1 MVYTIE
7 FVRHYTGHEITEFMI
22 YDTETAR
29 SCSLFMDTTTAKQF
43 GCKFYNDYSTTHIE
57 SQCKYATLVLG
68 LLRCLWMDSNGTVT
82 KGLWPDLTLFSS
94 TARWSE
100 QFTTPVV
107 HWEQLD
113 EDLAHTGFLSNCTT
127 LVTYKEE
134 KWICKSPEGLT
145 DERVSQFREEIR
157 VLYGLP
163 AHPNVLGPPQY
174 LVVRDTEVIGML
186 HPYYKRG
193 NLREFVISL
202 REKRANVNFFLFM
215 WAVQLSKAL
224 IHLKDN
230 GHEYTNFEAKNLV
243 AKDNGDLLLID
254 LDLSSAFNR
263 YLKPPELRDDERP
276 THDPEHSMVWGLHI
290 VLWQLSQIVPND
302 QHPEKRFREEPEF
315 KQSTNPIFKGRILQ
329 GLQRDPEQRPTLAEA
344 AEYWQKEQENYSK
357 NNLPY

>member
-1 MVYTIE
+1 MVYTVE
-7 FVRHYTGHEITEFMI
+7 FVRHHRKHEITEFTI
-22 YDTETAR
+22 YENDTAR
-29 SCSLFMDTTTAKQF
+29 SCSLLMDTTTATQF
-43 GCKFYNDYSTTHIE
+43 GYRDYNDYSTTHIK
-57 SQCKYATLVLG
+57 SQCKDATLVPG
-68 LLRCLWMDSNGTVT
+68 LLRCLWMDSKGTVT
-82 KGLWPDLTLFSS
+82 KGLWPNLTSLSG
-94 TARWSE
+94 TARWTE
-100 QFTTPVV
+100 RFTTPVV
-107 HWEQLD
+107 DLEQLD
-113 EDLAHTGFLSNCTT
+113 EDLAHTSFLSNCTT

-145 DERVSQFREEIR
+145 DRRVSKFRGEIR

-174 LVVRDTEVIGML
+174 LVAKDTKVIGML
-186 HPYYKRG
+186 HPYYKKG

-202 REKRANVNFFLFM
+202 REKQVNVNSFLFM

-230 GHEYTNFEAKNLV
+230 GHEYKNFEAKNLV

-254 LDLSSAFNR
+254 LDLSSGFNW
-263 YLKPPELRDDERP
+263 YLGPPEFRDDGWP

-302 QHPEKRFREEPEF
+302 QHPEQWLSEEPEF
-315 KQSTNPIFKGRILQ
+315 KQRTDPIFKDRILQ

-357 NNLPY
+357 SNPPC

>member
-1 MVYTIE
+1 M
-7 FVRHYTGHEITEFMI
+7 TGVQTCALPI
-22 YDTETAR
+22 
-29 SCSLFMDTTTAKQF
+29 
-43 GCKFYNDYSTTHIE
+43 
-57 SQCKYATLVLG
+57 
-68 LLRCLWMDSNGTVT
+68 CLWMDSNGTVT

-134 KWICKSPEGLT
+134 KWICKSPEGLI
-145 DERVSQFREEIR
+145 DRRVAQFWGEIR

-174 LVVRDTEVIGML
+174 LVVRDTEIIGML
-186 HPYYKRG
+186 HPYFKKG

-202 REKRANVNFFLFM
+202 REKRVNVNFFLFM

-254 LDLSSAFNR
+254 LDLSSAAFNR

-315 KQSTNPIFKGRILQ
+315 KQRTNPIFKGRILQ